1 MDYCTYLFFYY
12 DGKEKVYE
20 VTANSMWEGNYL
32 FQKTTKCKAWKV
44 RVCGSMSQAVTAQT
58 M

>member
-1 MDYCTYLFFYY
+1 MTTYLFFYY

-20 VTANSMWEGNYL
+20 VQAKSMWEGNYI
-32 FQKTTKCKAWKV
+32 FQKRTGCKAWKV